1 MLCCL
6 RPPRNNSASS
16 TNRGRRRRRIND
28 ALQRRRNFRR
38 DSSSYTPST
47 NRRTSS
53 SKTFSAQ
60 QTSSSVFEN
69 TFSFQE
75 RRCRNGVSRVVK
87 RFSISNSTALPVRK
101 RQRPLGQ
108 INISSVQVDAG
119 LHEIKSE
126 LTQYSRTTR
135 FAQQNE
141 KRGKKVRSRRN
152 FRRRRTNKNKPKIM
166 AHVEAEVTDMPA
178 PNRLGSS
185 ERSCILPQGPDNI
198 VRKFRLAGHVTVLGN
213 LSAQLPENYKLS
225 RQSSGFL
232 DSARQCTHKCQQKR
246 TKPRPALSICT
257 HSGLCLDCRMRRQ
270 LCQQLCS
277 QSQQSDSF
285 SVRFSP
291 LLSRLRCFLTFCPC
305 CATETILE

>member
-6 RPPRNNSASS
+6 KPPRNNSASS
-16 TNRGRRRRRIND
+16 TNRGRRRRRINNVSQ
-28 ALQRRRNFRR
+28 QRRNCRRN
-38 DSSSYTPST
+38 SSSYTPST

-53 SKTFSAQ
+53 SKTFSVQ

-69 TFSFQE
+69 TFSFHE
-75 RRCRNGVSRVVK
+75 RSRRNGVSRVVK
-87 RFSISNSTALPVRK
+87 KFSFSNSIASPVRK
-101 RQRPLGQ
+101 RQGPLGQ

-119 LHEIKSE
+119 LHEIKSKV
-126 LTQYSRTTR
+126 TGYSRTTR

-152 FRRRRTNKNKPKIM
+152 VRRRRPNKSKPKLM
-166 AHVEAEVTDMPA
+166 AHIEAEVTDMPA
-178 PNRLGSS
+178 LNRLGSF
-185 ERSCILPQGPDNI
+185 ERSCILPQSSDNI
-198 VRKFRLAGHVTVLGN
+198 IRKFRLAGHVTVLGN
-213 LSAQLPENYKLS
+213 ISAQLPENYKLS

-232 DSARQCTHKCQQKR
+232 KSARQCTHKCQQKR
-246 TKPRPALSICT
+246 TKPCFAFSRCT
-257 HSGLCLDCRMRRQ
+257 HNGQCLDCRMRRQ
-270 LCQQLCS
+270 LREQLHS
-277 QSQQSDSF
+277 QSQQSDSL